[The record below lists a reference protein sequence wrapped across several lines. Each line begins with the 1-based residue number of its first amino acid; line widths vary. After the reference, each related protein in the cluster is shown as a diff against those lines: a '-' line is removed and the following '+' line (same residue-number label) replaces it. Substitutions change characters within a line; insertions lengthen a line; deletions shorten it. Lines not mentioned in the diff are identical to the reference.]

1 MNDGMQF
8 AGDIGNENKLK
19 LNQKLTV
26 TGGITENA
34 KLSQD
39 DNIGVIADGTSTL
52 TLRLAKAI
60 KGLDSITL
68 GTGDTAM
75 KIDGTQKTIDNITKM
90 TFKTSDNKDSIV
102 VDGTNKVI
110 TGLINTTLPDDL
122 STMQVDQAASQGQLK
137 LLADKVQT
145 NANAMSDYRLIGNE
159 AETDKK
165 YSVTDHNE
173 IVLTVQDKK
182 HPAKT
187 ETVTIKDVAKK
198 SELVASD
205 QKFTDY
211 AVKYDKNGDT
221 VNKNSITLEGGDAG
235 TVIKNVANGKVAADS
250 KEAINGSQLYKTNQ
264 GFDVYIKDNTD
275 TNKFDVKLGDVTKD
289 AFGFDAGNGLEISK
303 NGKKIIYSLKDDVS
317 VGTTGQ
323 NGKDGK
329 VTVNGKDGE
338 KVTINGKNGEIGV
351 QGPKGADG
359 KTNTVTISGKDGTI
373 GTNGKDGSAVV
384 LNGQNGSIGMNG
396 KDGKNGVTISSG
408 DGTVGVD
415 GKDGT
420 TRIIVTEG
428 NHVNEL
434 ATMNDGLKFMGD
446 SGTAVGV
453 KLNNQVNIVGGA
465 KIVKEDET
473 ITNLTDN
480 NIGVEL
486 SLIHI

>member
-1 MNDGMQF
+1 KTHELATMNDGMQF

-26 TGGITENA
+26 TGGITDNA

-39 DNIGVIADGTSTL
+39 NNIGVIADGTSTL

-75 KIDGTQKTIDNITKM
+75 KIDGAAKTISNVST
-90 TFKTSDNKDSIV
+90 
-102 VDGTNKVI
+102 I
-110 TGLINTTLPDDL
+110 TGLTNTTLPDDL
-122 STMQVDQAASQGQLK
+122 STMKVDQAASQGQLK
-137 LLADKVQT
+137 ALAEKVQT

-250 KEAINGSQLYKTNQ
+250 KEAING
-264 GFDVYIKDNTD
+264 
-275 TNKFDVKLGDVTKD
+275 
-289 AFGFDAGNGLEISK
+289 
-303 NGKKIIYSLKDDVS
+303 
-317 VGTTGQ
+317 
-323 NGKDGK
+323 
-329 VTVNGKDGE
+329 
-338 KVTINGKNGEIGV
+338 
-351 QGPKGADG
+351 
-359 KTNTVTISGKDGTI
+359 
-373 GTNGKDGSAVV
+373 
-384 LNGQNGSIGMNG
+384 
-396 KDGKNGVTISSG
+396 
-408 DGTVGVD
+408 
-415 GKDGT
+415 
-420 TRIIVTEG
+420 
-428 NHVNEL
+428 
-434 ATMNDGLKFMGD
+434 
-446 SGTAVGV
+446 
-453 KLNNQVNIVGGA
+453 
-465 KIVKEDET
+465 
-473 ITNLTDN
+473 
-480 NIGVEL
+480 
-486 SLIHI
+486 